1 MFQNINKRDILLL
14 VVLIAIGLIGSYY
27 YVNSQARN
35 QLWQKTY
42 PIRAEL
48 SVKNISCN
56 EDSPSWM
63 KDILISQAKN
73 NNAPA
78 NQIAYIDTEG
88 KLYHCE
94 NGYTGQ
100 YPVLSDSVDDNTR
113 FRYASVTKLWTAD
126 AIFDLVK
133 QNKLSLNTKL
143 SDVLTEVDNPKDER
157 ISNITIRQ
165 LLTHRAGFDRYSVKG
180 NDMFGI
186 GKDICPNHLDE
197 LNTIELNFE
206 SDSKTSYSNLGYCLL
221 GAVIS
226 RLNNNIPYG
235 QIIAKA
241 YHLDDTTLKFVS
253 NSRMANEV
261 DYNYVETGITGHAD
275 IYTAFNYDDL
285 ASVAGLSG
293 NAIDLARQ
301 VHKMANKPEPN
312 ILTID
317 SVSNCHLDQL
327 SECYGYAMQ
336 PYQPNENMAKA
347 YYRSG
352 NLLGLSSWVAVSDN
366 GSVVTLLSNGTPD
379 NIKMSNDQLQKMLY
393 RFMNG

>member
-1 MFQNINKRDILLL
+1 MFSKLTKRDLLQL
-14 VVLIAIGLIGSYY
+14 LIIVIFIGAAGYY
-27 YVNSQARN
+27 YANVQARN
-35 QLWQKTY
+35 QLWQQTY

-48 SVKNISCN
+48 SVKNISCSK
-56 EDSPSWM
+56 DSPSWM
-63 KDILISQAKN
+63 KNVLIDQTKN

-78 NQIAYIDTEG
+78 NQIAFIDTKG

-94 NGYTGQ
+94 NGYVGQ
-100 YPVLSDSVDDNTR
+100 YPVVSDAVNDNTR
-113 FRYASVTKLWTAD
+113 FRYASITKLWTAD
-126 AIFDLVK
+126 AILDLIK
-133 QNKLSLNTKL
+133 QKKLSLDTKL
-143 SDVLTEVDNPKDER
+143 SDVLTEIEKPQDTR
-157 ISNITIRQ
+157 ISSITIRQ
-165 LLTHRAGFDRYSVKG
+165 LLTHRAGFDRYSIAG

-206 SDSKTSYSNLGYCLL
+206 PDSKTSYSNLGYCLL

-226 RLNNNIPYG
+226 RVSNKPYN
-235 QIIAKA
+235 QIIADN
-241 YHLDDTTLKFVS
+241 YYFNDTTLKFVS
-253 NSRMANEV
+253 DQRMTNEV
-261 DYNYVETGITGHAD
+261 DYNYVETGLTGHAD

-293 NAIDLARQ
+293 NAIDLARE
-301 VHKMANKPEPN
+301 VHMMASKPAPN

-317 SVSNCHLDQL
+317 TASNCNLKQF

-336 PYQPNENMAKA
+336 PYQSQKNMPKT

-366 GSVVTLLSNGTPD
+366 GSVVALLSNGTP
-379 NIKMSNDQLQKMLY
+379 NDVKNDGNQLQEKLY
-393 RFMNG
+393 GFMNP